1 MGRRAAEA
9 LSGSGLA
16 HTIVISITDPGKPE
30 AKIDPAVKDIL
41 RLTFEDVEPDV
52 WEAIGVTLT
61 YNAFSLD
68 QAKRIHNF
76 WYKHNNSDV
85 HTLIVHCEAGIS
97 RSAGVA
103 KVLAEISGITLV
115 SSITHSN
122 RHVEN
127 LLREAFSLPVFQ
139 YVTQSNNLKSVFRNS
154 SITTSVFKQ

>member
-1 MGRRAAEA
+1 M
-9 LSGSGLA
+9 A

-85 HTLIVHCEAGIS
+85 RTLIVHCEAGIS

-127 LLREAFSLPVFQ
+127 LLREAFSLPA
-139 YVTQSNNLKSVFRNS
+139 YPYASRAKNTKSVFGSSLPNS
-154 SITTSVFKQ
+154 TSVFFSRLKD